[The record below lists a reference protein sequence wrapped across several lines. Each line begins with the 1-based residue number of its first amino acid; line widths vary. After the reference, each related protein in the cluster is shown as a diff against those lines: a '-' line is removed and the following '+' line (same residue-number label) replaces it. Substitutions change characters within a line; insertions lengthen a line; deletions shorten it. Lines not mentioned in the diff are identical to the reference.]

1 MKIINNNIL
10 VIHGP
15 NMNLIGH
22 DSFTSNSN
30 ITLDKINK
38 YLKKTSISFNCKLK
52 IHQTNSQS
60 KAVKI
65 VQRNRN
71 KVFNIIIFPRSWQ
84 ESGYALKD
92 IFEILT
98 IPLITISTGEKVG
111 LLNGC
116 CNIYE
121 NDVYKSIDQAFL
133 YISKN

>member
-22 DSFTSNSN
+22 KFITSSSN

-38 YLKKTSISFNCKLK
+38 YLKKTSAGYNCKLK

-65 VQRNRN
+65 IQRNRN

-92 IFEILT
+92 IFDILN

-116 CNIYE
+116 CNICE
-121 NDVYKSIDQAFL
+121 NDIYKSIDQAFL